1 MQALDCQGDDEQKET
16 SMSKRR
22 SNEKPRHLYLVL
34 DDWSQGC
41 SIRKIKLS
49 HEDIHPPLIPADV
62 ARGGDDHVFTGRHTL
77 PSALL
82 RFEARRGEP
91 KSIVGAFDHKI
102 LATPPPAHGKKK
114 KKRLIVNIVDVH
126 ARAFVVGSWPMLQD
140 VLLDPIIYIPID
152 EYRLFT
158 LGSASFDMLYMP
170 PPTYDDDDAD
180 DDANWKKNFSCLNL
194 PKPAFQCDLVTS
206 YAVHPD
212 KQTIFVSSVE
222 QSPGVVVPATFSFR
236 TAEPMMWRR
245 HGQWQ
250 LPFTGRGYFDPR
262 LDAWVGLSGD
272 LNTVGHIC
280 SCDVVSTDDAV
291 ASRPPALKISK
302 EKLFSMVPAER
313 HIGATLVYMGGGE
326 SNFCLLESIH
336 IEDDIV
342 ADQLTDSDETNE
354 VSSVD
359 EVNEIDFDDSNEAND
374 EDSADEVGEEDQLDP
389 KCFLRLTTF
398 SLQYD
403 RNGALTTGNSRR
415 VWYYSM
421 PLQVTEAM
429 LKYPV
434 AFWM

>member
-1 MQALDCQGDDEQKET
+1 
-16 SMSKRR
+16 MSKRR

-49 HEDIHPPLIPADV
+49 HEDIHPPLIPADIG
-62 ARGGDDHVFTGRHTL
+62 RGGDDHVFTGRHTL

-91 KSIVGAFDHKI
+91 KSIVGCTA
-102 LATPPPAHGKKK
+102 
-114 KKRLIVNIVDVH
+114 
-126 ARAFVVGSWPMLQD
+126 
-140 VLLDPIIYIPID
+140 PIIYIPID

-170 PPTYDDDDAD
+170 PPTYDDDG
-180 DDANWKKNFSCLNL
+180 ANWKKNFSCLNL
-194 PKPAFQCDLVTS
+194 PNPTFQCDLVTS

-272 LNTVGHIC
+272 LDTVGHIC
-280 SCDVVSTDDAV
+280 SCDVVSTDDAA
-291 ASRPPALKISK
+291 ASSHPALKISK

-336 IEDDIV
+336 IEDDI
-342 ADQLTDSDETNE
+342 ADYQSTDSDDETNE

-359 EVNEIDFDDSNEAND
+359 EVNEIDFDDSYEAND
-374 EDSADEVGEEDQLDP
+374 EESVDEELDP
-389 KCFLRLTTF
+389 KRFLRLTTF

-403 RNGALTTGNSRR
+403 RNGALTTGNSRQ
-415 VWYYSM
+415 VWYYGM
-421 PLQVTEAM
+421 PLQVTEEM